1 MKPTEL
7 AALLQEC
14 YRDRLALT
22 ERHRA
27 VAVHLP
33 AYDVNNTYQYIINR
47 EETHLEW
54 IASALSDLGVPL
66 PALDACDLDLDGD
79 ALYGVLYVLEGSALG
94 SRVLFERAQALG
106 LSATHGARHL
116 AQASAIDSWRNFLT
130 HLETGADLE
139 TAYRVMRT
147 FMMLKEKPARVEAL
161 RTYIAKCRNEDGG
174 YAIAPG
180 EMSTVSGTYFATIVR
195 KWLD

>member
-33 AYDVNNTYQYIINR
+33 SYDVNNTYQYIINR

-54 IASALSDLGVPL
+54 IASALAQLGAPL
-66 PALDACDLDLDGD
+66 PPPPDGPSITVERGKGAWKALVGD
-79 ALYGVLYVLEGSALG
+79 DVQRGEAFLAKWTPRIEGLTQARDRTMLRLMLG
-94 SRVLFERAQALG
+94 EIKEQTRLMDQGAKGEANLLG
-106 LSATHGARHL
+106 RPGEGAGQRGEVAGARWMG
-116 AQASAIDSWRNFLT
+116 D
-130 HLETGADLE
+130 
-139 TAYRVMRT
+139 
-147 FMMLKEKPARVEAL
+147 
-161 RTYIAKCRNEDGG
+161 
-174 YAIAPG
+174 
-180 EMSTVSGTYFATIVR
+180 
-195 KWLD
+195 